1 MFAWTY
7 CSGDFLWGANRLLRN
22 MILYG
27 SKLTKKERPQVY
39 MAIFEKILYKHAII
53 VI

>member
-27 SKLTKKERPQVY
+27 SKLTKKGTAPS
-39 MAIFEKILYKHAII
+39 LYGYI
-53 VI
+53 